1 MSSSL
6 GLFAFLGLGLL
17 GGFLGSKLKIP
28 AGALIGAMLT
38 IIVFK
43 WISG

>member
-6 GLFAFLGLGLL
+6 GLLTYIALGIV
-17 GGFLGSKLKIP
+17 GGVIGAKLKIP

-38 IIVFK
+38 NNFI
-43 WISG
+43 